1 MKPCT
6 VTTSMMF
13 RHPPRFLSMEL
24 SFKHECFPTEPSNSM
39 KSYESNI
46 WRNQGRREAQ
56 NQHYFHS
63 CSPHIKCL
71 LPVIWVRSF
80 HVRFFS
86 KFAHIL
92 HIRFGLVF
100 LLFSF
105 YWCEGEKEAAEFC
118 RGT

>member
-6 VTTSMMF
+6 VTISVMF
-13 RHPPRFLSMEL
+13 RHPPRFLSLEL
-24 SFKHECFPTEPSNSM
+24 SFKHEYFPTEPSNSM
-39 KSYESNI
+39 KSYEANI

-92 HIRFGLVF
+92 HIRFLGFF

-105 YWCEGEKEAAEFC
+105 SWCEGEKEAAEFC